1 MNIFYLH
8 PDTKECAKQ
17 HLDKHVVKMILEY
30 AQLLSTAHR
39 LLDGTEYEGRTVKG
53 TRKATRWLLS
63 DDREHNLY
71 MASHMKHPSGIWC
84 RQSINNYWWLYSL
97 WRELMKEYTFRYG
110 KHHVAEKLIPY
121 LNIPPSNIIE
131 TKPDPIPQCMPD
143 QYKVPG
149 NSIQAYHNYYIG
161 DKQRFAVWTNRSIPD
176 WYVQAWKEQN
186 YKPVAQIDKKNN
198 KVRFRMISL

>member
-8 PDTKECAKQ
+8 TDTKECAKQ

-39 LLDGTEYEGRTVKG
+39 LLDGTEYEGRTVNG
-53 TRKATRWLLS
+53 TRKAMRWLLN
-63 DDREHNLY
+63 DERETGLY

-84 RQSINNYWWLYSL
+84 RETSENYTWLYSL
-97 WRELMKEYTFRYG
+97 WRDLMREYTFRYG

-121 LNIPPSNIIE
+121 LDNMPTNIKSGKI
-131 TKPDPIPQCMPD
+131 TAMPQCMPD

-161 DKQRFAVWTNRSIPD
+161 DKQRFAVWTNRPIPE
-176 WYVQAWKEQN
+176 WYVTAYREKNHKAIVIKES
-186 YKPVAQIDKKNN
+186 D
-198 KVRFRMISL
+198 KVRFKMVPA